1 MFMEAGDP
9 MICYLQAG
17 EPGKLSGGVQSE
29 FQGLEMRSQWY
40 KSQSES

>member
-17 EPGKLSGGVQSE
+17 EPGKLVVVCRVSSRPGDEG
-29 FQGLEMRSQWY
+29 SQWY